1 MELEAQRFEL
11 PRRRPAALRWALI
24 LGFVMAGVSVVADQ
38 VVLAVIAPDQVPA
51 AGRLAMIAAG
61 VGLVVIAVRIFL
73 THDLVL
79 IVSAE
84 GVTAKDNPWGRERHF
99 AASPNLSFS
108 DHQSPSG
115 FGNRVMYHLCLSHG
129 DRNRLKNLQTWR
141 SPKDE
146 LKTLIEDLNRS
157 IAHYELS
164 DTAPQLAP
172 SPPPTGYVRPPTPS
186 PPQRR
191 SEFTW
196 SPTDLATGSRER
208 SFELLVAG
216 DTRQALV
223 RYGGRL
229 GQAQAI
235 TTDRG
240 DYVVHQRASGFR
252 ITGADDERVGM
263 FTVWPTGRPRT
274 EILGR
279 KFGCR
284 MPPTTLA
291 SDRRLRMTDHLGQEV
306 LQVWW
311 DQGSPTSHGPDLSGS
326 GTADGLGLGSDPW
339 LTVAMGF
346 IILAYL
352 QRAGR

>member
-11 PRRRPAALRWALI
+11 PRRRPPALRWALI
-24 LGFVMAGVSVVADQ
+24 LGVVMVGVAVAADQ
-38 VVLAVIAPDQVPA
+38 VVLAVIAPDQVPV
-51 AGRLAMIAAG
+51 AGRLAVIAAG

-108 DHQSPSG
+108 DHQSRSG
-115 FGNRVMYHLCLSHG
+115 FGNRVMHHLCLSHG
-129 DRNRLKNLQTWR
+129 DRNRVRSLQTWR
-141 SPKDE
+141 SPKEE

-164 DTAPQLAP
+164 DVPPELAP
-172 SPPPTGYVRPPTPS
+172 SPPPIGYVGLPPPS
-186 PPQRR
+186 PQQRR

-196 SPTDLATGSRER
+196 SAVDLETGSRER
-208 SFELLVAG
+208 WFEVLVGG
-216 DTRQALV
+216 DTRQAHV

-235 TTDRG
+235 TTNRG

-252 ITGADDERVGM
+252 IFGAGDERVGM
-263 FTVWPTGRPRT
+263 FTVWPTGRPRI

-291 SDRRLRMTDHLGQEV
+291 SDRRLHMTDHLGQEV
-306 LQVWW
+306 LKVWW
-311 DQGSPTSHGPDLSGS
+311 DQGSPKSHGPDRSGS
-326 GTADGLGLGSDPW
+326 GTAEGLGLGSDPW

-346 IILAYL
+346 ILLAYL